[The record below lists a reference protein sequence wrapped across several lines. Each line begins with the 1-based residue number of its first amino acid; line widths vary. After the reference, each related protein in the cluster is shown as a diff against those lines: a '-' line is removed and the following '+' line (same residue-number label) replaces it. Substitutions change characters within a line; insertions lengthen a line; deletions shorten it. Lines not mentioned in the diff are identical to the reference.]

1 MQLKEILRH
10 HLEKERYKYKLSS
23 NSNFYYVEEEQ
34 FYIEP
39 DFYKISNTEQID
51 NIKFILFSAPGAT
64 GKSALAKY
72 ISYKYNAIYW
82 DLSKIH
88 IGSNTFNGTIISSM
102 GTEEFSKFKEN
113 LKKANTLIVIDAFD
127 EAEIISGRARLA
139 DFITEISKDLDE
151 NTPAPVVLLS
161 RTETAHFISSFC
173 EDNNIRLSHYEIG
186 FFECLKAKQ
195 FIECRINN
203 TKGKITKAE
212 KDCIND
218 YYSVV
223 KSNIS
228 DEEENSFLGY
238 APVLEAIAEH
248 ISGAQ
253 NTAILVNGLRTK
265 KDGSAVIE
273 EIMTELLTREHKK
286 FINAFKVRCNKL
298 RSESINLLSI
308 YSPTEQLVHLL
319 YYIIFEEIS
328 YINYNKSNI
337 PAEFIDEYQEMI
349 QSFINQHPFIQNK
362 FKKSNTKI
370 DFSGPAFRD
379 YALAKLILI
388 DEYEQLA
395 LTYFEENDTI
405 YLPTSIFFD
414 CYMHWHSDCV
424 NIKHI
429 NQVCKSF
436 KAKEKAQN
444 RVYIQCLETSDRD
457 GKVQCSLEFSILDSS
472 NNSNQYTQTTS
483 IKFDQTSIYNIKF
496 DYIAN
501 TSINMPSFVINLG
514 NEKIDSRIESS
525 QILCKSIHWNSKH
538 ITIDSGVDGCIIE
551 TLQNCTS
558 NGAAPS
564 FDILREENLKISL
577 PNISHYYKLI
587 QYKYDFENLKDDGLD
602 NFSHAIKA
610 ILIEFRS
617 HKKDTLAKDSE
628 RIRNVTVGNSIIKN
642 KVLKYLL
649 KYGILYEEEHL
660 FKVNIEKSREKE
672 INFDSLRKSEGFPK
686 AYKDFLEDK
695 EFSD

>member
-1 MQLKEILRH
+1 MQLKEILHPHIGERI
-10 HLEKERYKYKLSS
+10 EKYQLNNSS
-23 NSNFYYVEEEQ
+23 HFYYVEEKQ

-39 DFYKISNTEQID
+39 IFYKINATEQID
-51 NIKFILFSAPGAT
+51 NVKFILFSAPGAT

-82 DLSKIH
+82 DLSKIR

-102 GTEEFSKFKEN
+102 GTEGFSKFKEN
-113 LKKANTLIVIDAFD
+113 LKKSNTLIVIDAFD

-139 DFITEISKDLDE
+139 EFITEISEDIDE
-151 NTPAPVVLLS
+151 NIAAPVVLLS

-186 FFECLKAKQ
+186 FFESSKAKQ
-195 FIECRINN
+195 FIECRIKN
-203 TKGKITKAE
+203 TKGVVTTAE

-223 KSNIS
+223 KSNLS
-228 DEEENSFLGY
+228 DEEGNSFLGY
-238 APVLEAIAEH
+238 APVLEAIAAH
-248 ISGAQ
+248 ISGVQ
-253 NTAILVNGLRTK
+253 NTTHLINGLKTK

-273 EIMTELLTREHKK
+273 EIMTELLAREHKK
-286 FINAFKVRCNKL
+286 FVDAFKIRCNNLNNKNIKL
-298 RSESINLLSI
+298 SGI
-308 YSPTEQLVHLL
+308 YSSTEQLTHLL
-319 YYIIFEEIS
+319 YYILFEEIS
-328 YINYNKSNI
+328 HTNYNKCNI
-337 PAEFIDEYQEMI
+337 PSEFINEYQEMI
-349 QSFINQHPFIQNK
+349 QNFINQHPFIQNK

-388 DEYEQLA
+388 DEHEQLA

-414 CYMHWHSDCV
+414 CYIHWSSDGV
-424 NIKHI
+424 NINHI
-429 NQVCKSF
+429 NQICKSF

-444 RVYIQCLETSDRD
+444 RTYIQCIETSDSD
-457 GKVQCSLEFSILDSS
+457 GKIKCSLEFSILNSS
-472 NNSNQYTQTTS
+472 DNSNQDIQTTC
-483 IKFDQTSIYNIKF
+483 IKFNQSCTYSLNL
-496 DYIAN
+496 DYISN
-501 TSINMPSFVINLG
+501 ILINMPSFTIILG

-525 QILCKSIHWNSKH
+525 QILCKSIHWSSKNV
-538 ITIDSGVDGCIIE
+538 TIDSGADGCIIE
-551 TLQNCTS
+551 SLQNCTS

-564 FDILREENLKISL
+564 FDILRGENLKISL

-587 QYKYDFENLKDDGLD
+587 QYKYDFENLKDNGLD
-602 NFSHAIKA
+602 KFSHAIKS

-628 RIRNVTVGNSIIKN
+628 RIKNVTVGSSTIKK

-649 KYGILYEEEHL
+649 KYGIIYEEAHL
-660 FKVNIEKSREKE
+660 FKVNIEKSSERE
-672 INFDSLRKSEGFPK
+672 INFDSLRKSEAFPK
-686 AYKDFLEDK
+686 AYKEFLEDE
-695 EFSD
+695 EFHD